1 MPSFMHTDTRS
12 FYPVSPH
19 VITPATGTVQPLWS
33 GQNMISGPGTLAA
46 LTVNMPAPAYSGQ
59 TVTIVPTVAVTALT
73 MKDAVGN
80 AVAGAPTALVANTQV
95 RMLWAGGAWTK
106 QS

>member
-33 GQNMISGPGTLAA
+33 GQNMISGAGTLAA
-46 LTVNMPAPAYSGQ
+46 LTVTMPARHMRG
-59 TVTIVPTVAVTALT
+59 
-73 MKDAVGN
+73 
-80 AVAGAPTALVANTQV
+80 
-95 RMLWAGGAWTK
+95 RR
-106 QS
+106 